1 MCCCG
6 VEADEGLKL
15 EVLQVVSLQSENRQ
29 AVEGSQGLSV
39 YLADVVVA
47 QLQHLYGRRVSHVH
61 SNTNM
66 RYERCGGLHVHL

>member
-1 MCCCG
+1 MRCCG

-15 EVLQVVSLQSENRQ
+15 EVLQVVSLQSEHRQ

-47 QLQHLYGRRVSHVH
+47 QL
-61 SNTNM
+61 
-66 RYERCGGLHVHL
+66 